1 MVLPTIQNSWR
12 LHHHE
17 KPLLD
22 SCVQEGI
29 YIYIYIYTFFL
40 FLFGAWDSDV
50 LLILQTGVNW
60 VPNKNAALIVD
71 FEAIDSRRADRRCSK
86 WSNVSKSFKSDG
98 YRWEWLD
105 PVVWYDR
112 SWDFF
117 RIKTLF
123 VYVFVGGVRF
133 LLMSFWETVL
143 PSYWFAI
150 LNSCLAW
157 IHIKGRCPV
166 LFFFVFKCAPDMYG
180 NQHVCRYAL

>member
-1 MVLPTIQNSWR
+1 MCPR
-12 LHHHE
+12 R
-17 KPLLD
+17 
-22 SCVQEGI
+22 
-29 YIYIYIYTFFL
+29 YINIYTFFL
-40 FLFGAWDSDV
+40 FLLGALDSDV
-50 LLILQTGVNW
+50 LLVLHTGVTW

-117 RIKTLF
+117 QIKTLF
-123 VYVFVGGVRF
+123 LYVFVGGVRF

-143 PSYWFAI
+143 PCCWFAI
-150 LNSCLAW
+150 FHVVCLCLTTSSWAW
-157 IHIKGRCPV
+157 HGFTSKEDARCC
-166 LFFFVFKCAPDMYG
+166 FFFLMCTWHIWKPTCL
-180 NQHVCRYAL
+180 QIRTLR